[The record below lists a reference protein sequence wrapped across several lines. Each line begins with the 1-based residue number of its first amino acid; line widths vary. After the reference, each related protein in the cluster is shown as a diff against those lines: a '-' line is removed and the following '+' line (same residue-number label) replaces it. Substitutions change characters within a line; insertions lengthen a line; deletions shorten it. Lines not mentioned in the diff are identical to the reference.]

1 MSFSTALSGLNAAS
15 NMLSVTGNNIA
26 NVNTTGFKKS
36 RAEFA
41 DVYAA
46 LGGTSQ
52 TTAGAGVLI
61 ANDAQ
66 LFTQG
71 NLVSS
76 DNTLDLG
83 ISGEGFFVLGDS
95 VANPQ
100 QHTFT
105 RAGVFHAD
113 ENGYI
118 VNNFNQPLMAYR
130 PNGDTVEEG
139 FSTGVFQPVQV
150 GVTQGQPVATTNVQT
165 AVNLD
170 ARMTAPTVA
179 FTGPDASGAVDPASY
194 SSTASNTIYD
204 SLGNTHILTNYYVK
218 MPTQRDDGTGTMVNT
233 GYGINQWRVYSYIDG
248 KQVPMASQL
257 PDTSNFAPLLGSDLP
272 GTLGGGALMQFDQ
285 SGQFKGIILDA
296 ANPTSFSASGNKV
309 AYPSADPT
317 IEPNAKPLEVTLDL
331 GGSTQVGT
339 PFSVNSLYQDGLAI
353 GKLTSLDINDQGVIF
368 AKFSNGAARPLG
380 QVALAR
386 FQNPQGLS
394 KLGDTK
400 WAENTSS
407 GAALY
412 GVATTGAFGAIK
424 SGNLE
429 SSNVDLS
436 AQLVNLIV
444 AQQAYQ
450 ANAQTIST
458 ENEVTKTILQIR

>member
-1 MSFSTALSGLNAAS
+1 MGFSTALSGLNAAS

-41 DVYAA
+41 DVYAS
-46 LGGTSQ
+46 LGGASK

-76 DNTLDLG
+76 DNNLDLG
-83 ISGEGFFVLGDS
+83 VSGEGFFVLGES
-95 VANPQ
+95 VTNPLQ
-100 QHTFT
+100 RTFT

-118 VNNFNQPLMAYR
+118 VNNFNQPLMCYR
-130 PNGDTVEEG
+130 PNGNTIEEG

-150 GVTQGQPVATTNVQT
+150 GVTQGQPIATSEIRT

-170 ARMTAPTVA
+170 SRKQAPTVA
-179 FTGPDASGAVDPASY
+179 FSGPDSTGAVDPASY
-194 SSTASNTIYD
+194 TSTASTTIYD
-204 SLGNTHILTNYYVK
+204 SLGNVHIQTNYYVK
-218 MPTQRDDGTGTMVNT
+218 MATEDGSGTAT
-233 GYGINQWRVYSYIDG
+233 GYGINEWRVYTFVDG
-248 KQVPMASQL
+248 KQLPMASEL
-257 PDTSNFAPLLGSDLP
+257 PNAAIYAPLLGTEP
-272 GTLGGGALMQFDQ
+272 AGTLDGGALMKFDQ
-285 SGQFKGIILDA
+285 SGQFKGIFDHADVQSADIA
-296 ANPTSFSASGNKV
+296 IGTSID
-309 AYPSADPT
+309 YPPADPT
-317 IEPNAKPLEVTLDL
+317 IEPNAEQMDITLDL
-331 GGSTQVGT
+331 AGSTQLGT
-339 PFSVNSLYQDGLAI
+339 PFSVNSLYQNGLAI
-353 GKLTSLDINDQGVIF
+353 GRLTSLDINDQGVVF
-368 AKFSNGAARPLG
+368 ARFSNGAARPLG

-407 GAALY
+407 GTALY

-436 AQLVNLIV
+436 AQLVDLIV

-450 ANAQTIST
+450 ANAQTISA